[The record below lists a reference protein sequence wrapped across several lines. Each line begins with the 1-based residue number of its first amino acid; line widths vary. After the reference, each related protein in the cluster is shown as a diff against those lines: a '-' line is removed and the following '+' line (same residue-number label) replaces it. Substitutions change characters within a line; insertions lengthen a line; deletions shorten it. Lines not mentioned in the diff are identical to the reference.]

1 MTAMSD
7 NSLNE
12 IRLDRFQLN
21 VSLIIQTLS
30 TCGHQVWLSDD
41 QCIAQLD
48 IIFPTLYKTVIYL
61 EQFFLNECRY
71 ALVSCQPNDDVQTE
85 LISILLSCHVFCYG
99 SYGKYPWWL
108 RITRGKNQIYEGV
121 NVRRLFCIVTYSNI
135 KKDRNCKENR
145 HKLKRVLYVVSSI
158 FKCVVYI
165 IVCCCNSKGKTR
177 SKITEIFDSV

>member
-85 LISILLSCHVFCYG
+85 LISILLSCVLLWQLW
-99 SYGKYPWWL
+99 KIPLVIENNEREKPNL
-108 RITRGKNQIYEGV
+108 R
-121 NVRRLFCIVTYSNI
+121 RRECQEAF
-135 KKDRNCKENR
+135 
-145 HKLKRVLYVVSSI
+145 LYRYI
-158 FKCVVYI
+158 FKHKKGQKLQRKPSQTKTCVV
-165 IVCCCNSKGKTR
+165 CCLINL
-177 SKITEIFDSV
+177 

>member
-1 MTAMSD
+1 MSRCIKYAFNPFAELRIFIMTAMSD

-85 LISILLSCHVFCYG
+85 LISILLSCHKFCYG

-108 RITRGKNQIYEGV
+108 RITREGKPKSTEAWMLGG
-121 NVRRLFCIVTYSNI
+121 FF
-135 KKDRNCKENR
+135 
-145 HKLKRVLYVVSSI
+145 VSLHI
-158 FKCVVYI
+158 Q
-165 IVCCCNSKGKTR
+165 T
-177 SKITEIFDSV
+177 